1 MRISKVRVAVAAA
14 GIVAVVVGARLLF
27 GGRGQPLDRWTS
39 AESAGYS
46 EQALDEVTRYAR
58 EVGTTGMVVLVDGK
72 VLMEYGDVVS
82 VGYIAGARTAIL
94 ALLFGNPAASGTID
108 LSARIGDLGV
118 EDLGGLLASE
128 KRATVEQLLTGRS
141 GVYHPSAFL
150 WDPETTPPRGTREPG
165 TSFFGHQWGAL
176 AACGVYEAL
185 TGRDFHRAVEEDLG
199 EPLGLRDYRWR
210 RHRKYGQDQRSAY
223 LIYDLYFS
231 ARDLARIGQLM
242 LQGGEWQGEQLV
254 PRDWVARITAVAT
267 PREELD
273 TEVDRQRPVGFGHY
287 WWAWQEPDPEG
298 PYAGAFTTRGQYGQF
313 LTVLPALNMV
323 VAHQVRAGDFAPE
336 TTVTWEEYE
345 AIRVSP

>member
-128 KRATVEQLLTGRS
+128 KRATVEQLLTARASTTRRHSSGTPRRLHPGAPGSPERPSSATSGARS
-141 GVYHPSAFL
+141 RRAASTRPS
-150 WDPETTPPRGTREPG
+150 PGG
-165 TSFFGHQWGAL
+165 TSIGPSRRTWVNRWAFGTIDGA
-176 AACGVYEAL
+176 GTGS
-185 TGRDFHRAVEEDLG
+185 TGR
-199 EPLGLRDYRWR
+199 
-210 RHRKYGQDQRSAY
+210 
-223 LIYDLYFS
+223 
-231 ARDLARIGQLM
+231 
-242 LQGGEWQGEQLV
+242 
-254 PRDWVARITAVAT
+254 
-267 PREELD
+267 
-273 TEVDRQRPVGFGHY
+273 
-287 WWAWQEPDPEG
+287 
-298 PYAGAFTTRGQYGQF
+298 TRGRP
-313 LTVLPALNMV
+313 T
-323 VAHQVRAGDFAPE
+323 
-336 TTVTWEEYE
+336 
-345 AIRVSP
+345 